1 MDSISKYRLAA
12 VGTEKTACTAVFVDN
27 VADRFDSYAVSGVFG
42 GLENIVFLLY
52 FAIEGILRMDQ
63 KEMIMVGINFHINLS
78 AGGYCFHACLDGIFQ
93 QIGEHKAQI
102 DLIYGKISRQG
113 NHCMKRNVF
122 SLGKGG
128 IIYENTVNSLIF
140 TEMQIIVRDFA
151 GCSREIFFNFFYV
164 TLFCQSGQTDKM
176 MADIVTCLP
185 CFFNGHAEILVSF
198 LLKGKKMVLLLKS
211 GISVQADCHYKKHGI
226 KHEQDYEQYK
236 TENNIALQ
244 DPFGI

>member
-52 FAIEGILRMDQ
+52 FAIEGILHMDQ

-128 IIYENTVNSLIF
+128 IISENTVNSLIF

-226 KHEQDYEQYK
+226 KHEQD
-236 TENNIALQ
+236 
-244 DPFGI
+244 